1 MHYSRFLW
9 LLLAIDLFHV
19 LSSKPTG
26 VPRKGFPRRSRSGD
40 LAEARKYLSLPDLS
54 VVGEAGGI
62 LTHKAIN
69 TWASSIRTSQEGCDP
84 VTIGTLANTKK
95 QAQDEDAEKQSEL
108 PRPSTKGS
116 DNVPMRR
123 VRPNPWR
130 RLMALPLWQTS
141 LLSCK
146 HVLVH
151 SNDEVTYRERTFP
164 TARQSR

>member
-9 LLLAIDLFHV
+9 LLLVINLFHV
-19 LSSKPTG
+19 LYSKPTG
-26 VPRKGFPRRSRSGD
+26 APRKGFPRRSRSGD

-54 VVGEAGGI
+54 VVGEAKGI

-84 VTIGTLANTKK
+84 ITIGTLENSKK
-95 QAQDEDAEKQSEL
+95 QAQGEDTEVQSKV
-108 PRPSTKGS
+108 PTPSTKSS
-116 DNVPMRR
+116 DNAPMCR
-123 VRPNPWR
+123 VRPNPWQQ
-130 RLMALPLWQTS
+130 LMALPLWQTS

-164 TARQSR
+164 TAR

>member
-26 VPRKGFPRRSRSGD
+26 APKKGFPRRSRSGD

-54 VVGEAGGI
+54 VVGKPGGI

-69 TWASSIRTSQEGCDP
+69 TWASSIRTSQEGCDS
-84 VTIGTLANTKK
+84 VTIGTDEPSKER
-95 QAQDEDAEKQSEL
+95 AQDENSAVQSES
-108 PRPSTKGS
+108 PSPSTKSS
-116 DNVPMRR
+116 DNFTVRR
-123 VRPNPWR
+123 GPWR

-141 LLSCK
+141 LLSWK

-164 TARQSR
+164 TAR